1 MFIHMI
7 ILKPS
12 AGWLQRTLRFIM
24 TTMNKIFAAI
34 LISLASFSS
43 LAQVTWQGNWIEGG
57 MLVGK
62 TQPETQV
69 QFKGEPVMVAPDG
82 TFVLG
87 LHRDE
92 DSEVPVQITLPDGE
106 QHAWVQTVEQR
117 DYRIQYVEGI
127 AQNIMEPSQEDQDR
141 IWRDVLATRDAK
153 SLRDERLDFLADFDW
168 PLHGRISGVYGSQRV
183 YNGEPGTPH
192 YGIDIAA
199 PTGTPFYAPAPGVV
213 TLAIPD
219 MFYSGGTVIL
229 DHGHGVSSSFLH
241 MSKLDVVVG
250 DSLQQGDLIGEV
262 GATGRV
268 TGPHLDWRMNWLDS
282 RIDPELLL
290 RASGNWE
297 KNQP

>member
-1 MFIHMI
+1 MC
-7 ILKPS
+7 
-12 AGWLQRTLRFIM
+12 IM
-24 TTMNKIFAAI
+24 TKLIISVVFSFAA
-34 LISLASFSS
+34 A
-43 LAQVTWQGNWIEGG
+43 AVHAVEVTWDGSWIEGA
-57 MLVGK
+57 MVVGH
-62 TQPETQV
+62 TEPGATVE
-69 QFKGEPVMVAPDG
+69 FKGEPVMVAADG
-82 TFVLG
+82 TFVIG

-92 DSEVPVQITLPDGE
+92 DAEVSVRIVLASGESESWSWP
-106 QHAWVQTVEQR
+106 VEQR

-153 SLRDERLDFLADFDW
+153 ALRDDRMDFLADFDW
-168 PLHGRISGVYGSQRV
+168 PLLGRISGVYGSQRV

-199 PTGTPFYAPAPGVV
+199 PTGTPFVAPAPGVV

-229 DHGHGVSSSFLH
+229 DHGYGVSSSFLH
-241 MSKLDVVVG
+241 MSKIDVSVG
-250 DSLQQGDLIGEV
+250 DVLQQGDLIGEV

-268 TGPHLDWRMNWLDS
+268 TGPHLDWRMNWQDS

-290 RASGNWE
+290 RASGNWDR
-297 KNQP
+297 N

>member
-1 MFIHMI
+1 MSGMKKTI
-7 ILKPS
+7 
-12 AGWLQRTLRFIM
+12 
-24 TTMNKIFAAI
+24 AAI
-34 LISLASFSS
+34 TLPLVSAASM
-43 LAQVTWQGNWIEGG
+43 AQITWQGEWVEGA
-57 MLVGK
+57 MLIGN
-62 TQPETQV
+62 THPEAQV

-92 DSEVPVQITLPDGE
+92 DPEVSLELMLPGGE
-106 QHAWVQTVEQR
+106 KQTWVQSVEQR

-127 AQNIMEPSQEDQDR
+127 AQNIMEPSAEDQDR
-141 IWRDVLATRDAK
+141 IWRDVLATREAK
-153 SLRDERLDFLADFDW
+153 ALRDGRLDFLADFDW
-168 PLHGRISGVYGSQRV
+168 PLFGRISGVYGSQRV

-241 MSKLDVVVG
+241 MSEIDVAVG
-250 DSLQQGDLIGEV
+250 DVLQQGDLIGEV

-268 TGPHLDWRMNWLDS
+268 TGPHLDWRMNWQDS

>member
-1 MFIHMI
+1 MSGM
-7 ILKPS
+7 K
-12 AGWLQRTLRFIM
+12 M
-24 TTMNKIFAAI
+24 TIAAI
-34 LISLASFSS
+34 ALSLLSVASMAQIS
-43 LAQVTWQGNWIEGG
+43 WQGEWVEGAMVIG
-57 MLVGK
+57 N
-62 TQPETQV
+62 TQPEAQI

-82 TFVLG
+82 TFVIG

-92 DSEVPVQITLPDGE
+92 DPQVSIELMLPGGEKQI
-106 QHAWVQTVEQR
+106 WVQSVEQR

-127 AQNIMEPSQEDQDR
+127 DQNIMEPSAEDQDR
-141 IWRDVLATRDAK
+141 IWRDVLATREAK
-153 SLRDERLDFLADFDW
+153 ALRDDRLDFLADFDW
-168 PLHGRISGVYGSQRV
+168 PLFGPISGVYGSQRV
-183 YNGEPGTPH
+183 YNGEPGSPH

-199 PTGTPFYAPAPGVV
+199 PTGSPFYAPAPGVV

-241 MSKLDVVVG
+241 MSKIDVAAG
-250 DSLQQGDLIGEV
+250 DVLQQGDLIGEV

-268 TGPHLDWRMNWLDS
+268 TGPHLDWRMNWRDS

-290 RASGNWE
+290 RASENWE

>member
-1 MFIHMI
+1 MPSMKKK
-7 ILKPS
+7 ILGAVVCLVS
-12 AGWLQRTLRFIM
+12 VGCFG
-24 TTMNKIFAAI
+24 
-34 LISLASFSS
+34 
-43 LAQVTWQGNWIEGG
+43 QVTWQGDWIEGA

-62 TQPETQV
+62 TQPDTVIE
-69 QFKGEPVMVAPDG
+69 FKGEPVMVSPEG
-82 TFVLG
+82 TFVVG

-92 DSEVPVQITLPDGE
+92 DSEVAIRVVLPDGSE
-106 QHAWVQTVEQR
+106 ESWMQPIEQR

-127 AQNIMEPSQEDQDR
+127 AQNIMEPSAEDQDR
-141 IWRDVLATRDAK
+141 IWRDVLATREAK

-168 PLHGRISGVYGSQRV
+168 PLHGPISGVYGSQRV

-192 YGIDIAA
+192 YGLDIAA
-199 PTGTPFYAPAPGVV
+199 PTGTPFFAPAPGVV
-213 TLAIPD
+213 TLAVPD

-241 MSKLDVVVG
+241 MSKIDVAVG
-250 DSLQQGDLIGEV
+250 DVLQQGDRIGEV

-268 TGPHLDWRMNWLDS
+268 TGPHLDWRMNWQDS

-290 RASGNWE
+290 RASGNWQ

>member
-1 MFIHMI
+1 MGGMKRH
-7 ILKPS
+7 L
-12 AGWLQRTLRFIM
+12 WLLLTFGLCHHCL
-24 TTMNKIFAAI
+24 AAEV
-34 LISLASFSS
+34 
-43 LAQVTWQGNWIEGG
+43 QWQGEWVEGG
-57 MLVGK
+57 MLIGK
-62 TQPETQV
+62 VDPGTQV
-69 QFKGEPVMVAPDG
+69 EFKGQPVMVAADG

-92 DSEVPVQITLPDGE
+92 DAQVQVALTMDGNREEWSQPV
-106 QHAWVQTVEQR
+106 AQR

-127 AQNIMEPSQEDQDR
+127 AQNIMEPSAEEQEI
-141 IWRDVLATRDAK
+141 IWRDVVLTRDAK
-153 SLRDERLDFLADFDW
+153 ALRDRRLDFLADFDW
-168 PLHGRISGVYGSQRV
+168 PLLGRISGVYGSQRV

-213 TLAIPD
+213 TLAVPD

-241 MSKLDVVVG
+241 MSKIDVAVG
-250 DSLQQGDLIGEV
+250 DVLQQGDLIGEV

-268 TGPHLDWRMNWLDS
+268 TGPHLDWRMNWVDS

-290 RASGNWE
+290 RASGNWS
-297 KNQP
+297 KNQPDTEESSAGGP

>member
-1 MFIHMI
+1 MKKI
-7 ILKPS
+7 ILS
-12 AGWLQRTLRFIM
+12 AVVC
-24 TTMNKIFAAI
+24 
-34 LISLASFSS
+34 LASMGS
-43 LAQVTWQGNWIEGG
+43 LAQVTWQGDWIEGG

-62 TQPETQV
+62 TDPAAQV
-69 QFKGEPVMVAPDG
+69 EFKGEPVMIAADG
-82 TFVLG
+82 TFVVG

-92 DSEVPVQITLPDGE
+92 QQEVSIRVAVPGGVDETWMQP
-106 QHAWVQTVEQR
+106 VEQR

-127 AQNIMEPSQEDQDR
+127 AQNIMEPSAEDQDR
-141 IWRDVLATRDAK
+141 IWRDVLATREAK
-153 SLRDERLDFLADFDW
+153 ALRDERLDFLADFDW

-213 TLAIPD
+213 TLAMPD

-241 MSKLDVVVG
+241 MSKIDVEVG
-250 DSLQQGDLIGEV
+250 DVLERGDLIGEV

-268 TGPHLDWRMNWLDS
+268 TGPHLDWRMNWQDS
-282 RIDPELLL
+282 RLDPELLL
-290 RASGNWE
+290 RASGNWI

>member
-1 MFIHMI
+1 MKKI
-7 ILKPS
+7 ILS
-12 AGWLQRTLRFIM
+12 AVVC
-24 TTMNKIFAAI
+24 
-34 LISLASFSS
+34 LASMGS
-43 LAQVTWQGNWIEGG
+43 LAQVTWQGDWIEGG

-62 TQPETQV
+62 TDPAAQV
-69 QFKGEPVMVAPDG
+69 EFKGEPVMIAADG
-82 TFVLG
+82 TFVVG

-92 DSEVPVQITLPDGE
+92 QQEVSIRVAVPGGADETWMQP
-106 QHAWVQTVEQR
+106 VEQR

-127 AQNIMEPSQEDQDR
+127 AQNIMEPSAEDQDR
-141 IWRDVLATRDAK
+141 IWRDVLATREAK
-153 SLRDERLDFLADFDW
+153 ALRDERLDFLADFDW

-213 TLAIPD
+213 TLAMPD

-241 MSKLDVVVG
+241 MSKIDVEVG
-250 DSLQQGDLIGEV
+250 DVLERGDLIGEV

-268 TGPHLDWRMNWLDS
+268 TGPHLDWRMNWQDS
-282 RIDPELLL
+282 RLDPELLL
-290 RASGNWE
+290 RASGNWI